1 MLKIDFPFNEK
12 IRMPRDSS
20 DFPLGEKECWSS
32 LENNLGEEK
41 MSTLY
46 VICQ

>member
-1 MLKIDFPFNEK
+1 MLKSNFLFNEQR
-12 IRMPRDSS
+12 RMPRDSS
-20 DFPLGEKECWSS
+20 DFPLGEKVCWSS

-46 VICQ
+46 VIC